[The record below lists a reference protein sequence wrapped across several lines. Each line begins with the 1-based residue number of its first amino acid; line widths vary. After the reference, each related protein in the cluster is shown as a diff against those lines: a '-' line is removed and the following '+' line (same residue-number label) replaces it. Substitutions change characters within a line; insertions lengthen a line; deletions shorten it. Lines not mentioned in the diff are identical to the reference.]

1 MVGKYWEA
9 KRQLFQTAGSFTVI
23 EIVNCTHSPSSLA
36 STSWVV
42 REKMYSAERLHFL
55 ASLLARGGQ

>member
-9 KRQLFQTAGSFTVI
+9 ERQLFQTIGSFTVI
-23 EIVNCTHSPSSLA
+23 GIVTCTHRLSSLA

-55 ASLLARGGQ
+55 ASLSARGGQ